1 MGLGTDPNG
10 PGRDPQWAWGEIPA
24 VKPGCALGE
33 AAWVGGSGVQCVLLG
48 SEDRVMGGGGREADC
63 RSWKESSFPGVPTVF
78 KWTGSPGPWRH
89 PGLGIRLG
97 TEEEGLG
104 QKHANR
110 ASSLSCLSR
119 CCFRSRAAVSAC
131 SSAAASSSLDGG
143 DSEAWVRSESARTRH
158 VALPTC
164 GLGAQA
170 AAARGVSDFL

>member
-1 MGLGTDPNG
+1 MGLGRVPNG

-104 QKHANR
+104 QKQEDMV
-110 ASSLSCLSR
+110 SR
-119 CCFRSRAAVSAC
+119 CPSNISV
-131 SSAAASSSLDGG
+131 L
-143 DSEAWVRSESARTRH
+143 H
-158 VALPTC
+158 VPAL
-164 GLGAQA
+164 QA
-170 AAARGVSDFL
+170 ACQNVAGQGWPP